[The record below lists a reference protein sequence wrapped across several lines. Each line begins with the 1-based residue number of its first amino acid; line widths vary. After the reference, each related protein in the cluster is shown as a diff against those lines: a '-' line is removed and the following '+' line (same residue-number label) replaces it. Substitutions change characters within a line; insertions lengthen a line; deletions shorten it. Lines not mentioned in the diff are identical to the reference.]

1 MILVHLADLHLGF
14 RAYER
19 AEGGRNTREGDVAD
33 AFLRAVDEVV
43 RLRPGVV
50 LIAGDVFDRPDP
62 PPGALVTLTRGLET
76 VRDALPGTPVLIA
89 AGARDTPVRPGD
101 PGVLAAL
108 DTLPGVAAASE
119 APRVLRVGELS
130 VAMLPH
136 RAALDPDRE
145 RPAPDADAR
154 WNVLL
159 THARAASAA
168 DERVR
173 ARSPRARLAQGAAA
187 RGDGASRGDGAA
199 RGRRAPSAK
208 RTARGRGQPRPAAR
222 TAPALGAIDPAAW
235 DYVALGGEHV
245 QRAPLPHVRWAGSL
259 ERVGWRPWDEAL
271 EEKGFLSWD
280 LEAGAARFH
289 PVSVRAVVSL
299 APMRVPAGQA
309 ERLRRR
315 VREVTDEVPGGID
328 GKIVRLRVHGAEP
341 ADLAGLGD
349 LLPSLRERALHLS
362 LGLDD
367 AAARAPA
374 APPGDPLH
382 PRLAELLVEEG
393 LAPEDAAARAGA
405 LLGEVPAEAGAR

>member
-1 MILVHLADLHLGF
+1 VILAHLADLHLGF

-19 AEGGRNTREGDVAD
+19 AEGGRNVRESDVSD

-43 RLRPGVV
+43 RLRPDVV

-62 PPGALVTLTRGLET
+62 PPAALVTLTRGLET
-76 VRDALPGTPVLIA
+76 VRDALSGTPVLIV

-108 DTLPGVAAASE
+108 DTLPGVAAASG
-119 APRVLRVGELS
+119 AIRSARAGDLS
-130 VAMLPH
+130 VTMLSH
-136 RAALDPDRE
+136 RAALESLE
-145 RPAPDADAR
+145 RPAPDASAR

-159 THARAASAA
+159 THARAPAGS
-168 DERVR
+168 VTL
-173 ARSPRARLAQGAAA
+173 PRARAA
-187 RGDGASRGDGAA
+187 RPARRSRNGGRSGGQNGGRSRAA
-199 RGRRAPSAK
+199 RVPERKRVVRA
-208 RTARGRGQPRPAAR
+208 
-222 TAPALGAIDPAAW
+222 APLPGAVDPAAW

-245 QRAPLPHVRWAGSL
+245 QRSLLPHVRWPGSL

-271 EEKGFLSWD
+271 EEKCFLTWD

-299 APMRVPAGQA
+299 APIRVPPGQPD
-309 ERLRRR
+309 RLRRR

-328 GKIVRLRVHGAEP
+328 GKIVRVRVHGADP
-341 ADLAGLGD
+341 ADLAGLAEQ
-349 LLPSLRERALHLS
+349 LLPSLRDRALHLS
-362 LGLDD
+362 VALDD
-367 AAARAPA
+367 AGSRPA

-393 LAPEDAAARAGA
+393 LAADEASARAGA
-405 LLGEVPAEAGAR
+405 LLGEVPAEASAS